1 AAFCFANL
9 LRRGAQCSIIKLI
22 KQGIG
27 TARHDRTASPVKK
40 ANAEPARRESRRAL
54 TKTSKY
60 TPYHHQ
66 PSVRRT
72 AHAEQTRNES
82 N

>member
-1 AAFCFANL
+1 
-9 LRRGAQCSIIKLI
+9 GA
-22 KQGIG
+22 G
-27 TARHDRTASPVKK
+27 TARYDRAASPVKK
-40 ANAEPARRESRRAL
+40 TNAEPAWRESRRAL
-54 TKTSKY
+54 AKTSKY